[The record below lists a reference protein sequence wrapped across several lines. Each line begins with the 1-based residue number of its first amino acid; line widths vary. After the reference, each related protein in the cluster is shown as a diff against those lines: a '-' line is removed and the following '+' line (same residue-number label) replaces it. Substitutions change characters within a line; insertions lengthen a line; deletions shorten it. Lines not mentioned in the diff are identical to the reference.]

1 MLCHPVRPPLLAACL
16 AVLCA
21 FPVSARDAADSVE
34 ARLKAADI
42 RYEVDKDG
50 DYKVVVSYE
59 DENRTQLV
67 FVSGRT
73 EQVGDLRIREVF
85 APAAKVDAA
94 GVDAARANALLQDNY
109 KKILGHWAL
118 SDGYLVYVIQLPDS
132 TDAAGL
138 RKALEIA
145 AQVADDMEI
154 DLTKGKDEF

>member
-1 MLCHPVRPPLLAACL
+1 MLRRPVRSALLAACL
-16 AVLCA
+16 AALCTLPA
-21 FPVSARDAADSVE
+21 LAQDAPASVE
-34 ARLKAADI
+34 ARLKAGDI
-42 RYEVDKDG
+42 RYEVDDDG
-50 DYKVVVSYE
+50 DFKVLISYASE
-59 DENRTQLV
+59 KRTQLV

-73 EQVGDLRIREVF
+73 EQAGDLRIREVF

-94 GVDAARANALLQDNY
+94 GLDAARANALLRDNY

-118 SDGYLVYVIQLPDS
+118 TDGYLVYVIQVPD
-132 TDAAGL
+132 TIDAAGL